1 MEPRLSSRLD
11 EAPPSL
17 GYGGQSSRPY
27 DAGTIHTIA
36 KVTSRHFGH
45 RPWLPRGRGVAEGIG
60 IPLQG
65 ARKILPIRGAEKFG
79 GRNNPRA

>member
-36 KVTSRHFGH
+36 KVTSRPSDTDHGS
-45 RPWLPRGRGVAEGIG
+45 RGAAESRREIG

-79 GRNNPRA
+79 GRNNPLA